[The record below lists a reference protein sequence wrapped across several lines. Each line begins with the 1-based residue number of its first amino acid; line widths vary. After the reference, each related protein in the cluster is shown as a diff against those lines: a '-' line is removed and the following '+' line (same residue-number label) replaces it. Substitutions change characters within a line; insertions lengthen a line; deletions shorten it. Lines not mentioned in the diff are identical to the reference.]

1 MRCIPEQLRLASAE
15 EKLADIEVEE
25 VLRERAAV
33 LKQQRSGKTGFVDML
48 DEAIA
53 LLTGA
58 DQNDLA
64 DRLTAQRE
72 KFFFTSL
79 AGVPLANK
87 TKKAA
92 TKLST
97 DGSDANVAAVAD
109 LVNQIEDK
117 ADAPGT
123 VLT

>member
-1 MRCIPEQLRLASAE
+1 MA
-15 EKLADIEVEE
+15 
-25 VLRERAAV
+25 RAQD
-33 LKQQRSGKTGFVDML
+33 LL

-53 LLTGA
+53 SLSDAGHSE
-58 DQNDLA
+58 LA

-87 TKKAA
+87 VKNASAGITAEA
-92 TKLST
+92 DTS
-97 DGSDANVAAVAD
+97 AVAD
-109 LVNQIEDK
+109 LVSQIEDK

>member
-1 MRCIPEQLRLASAE
+1 MA
-15 EKLADIEVEE
+15 
-25 VLRERAAV
+25 RA
-33 LKQQRSGKTGFVDML
+33 QDML
-48 DEAIA
+48 DEAIV
-53 LLTGA
+53 LLTNAG
-58 DQNDLA
+58 QNKLA

-87 TKKAA
+87 VKKAGSE
-92 TKLST
+92 LSA
-97 DGSDANVAAVAD
+97 DGSESNIAAVEA
-109 LVNQIEDK
+109 LVVQIEDK

>member
-1 MRCIPEQLRLASAE
+1 MPRGQDL
-15 EKLADIEVEE
+15 
-25 VLRERAAV
+25 
-33 LKQQRSGKTGFVDML
+33 L

-53 LLTGA
+53 LISGA
-58 DQNDLA
+58 GQNELA

-72 KFFFTSL
+72 KFFFKSL

-87 TKKAA
+87 VKKAGTA
-92 TKLST
+92 LSGDGT
-97 DGSDANVAAVAD
+97 DGNVEAVEA
-109 LVNQIEDK
+109 LVSEIEDK

>member
-1 MRCIPEQLRLASAE
+1 MPRGQDL
-15 EKLADIEVEE
+15 
-25 VLRERAAV
+25 
-33 LKQQRSGKTGFVDML
+33 L
-48 DEAIA
+48 DEAIS
-53 LLTGA
+53 LISGA
-58 DQNDLA
+58 GQNDLA

-87 TKKAA
+87 VKKAGTA
-92 TKLST
+92 LSA
-97 DGSDANVAAVAD
+97 DASDANIGAVTA
-109 LVNQIEDK
+109 LVDEIEDK

>member
-1 MRCIPEQLRLASAE
+1 MP
-15 EKLADIEVEE
+15 
-25 VLRERAAV
+25 RAQD
-33 LKQQRSGKTGFVDML
+33 LL
-48 DEAIA
+48 DEAITLISDA
-53 LLTGA
+53 GHGG
-58 DQNDLA
+58 LA

-87 TKKAA
+87 VKKAGQA
-92 TKLST
+92 LSG
-97 DGSDANVAAVAD
+97 DNSDANVSALEAIVD
-109 LVNQIEDK
+109 EIEEK

>member
-1 MRCIPEQLRLASAE
+1 MPRGQDL
-15 EKLADIEVEE
+15 
-25 VLRERAAV
+25 
-33 LKQQRSGKTGFVDML
+33 L

-53 LLTGA
+53 LILGA
-58 DQNDLA
+58 GQNELA

-72 KFFFTSL
+72 KFFFKSL

-87 TKKAA
+87 VKKAGTA
-92 TKLST
+92 LSGDGT
-97 DGSDANVAAVAD
+97 DGNVEAVEA
-109 LVNQIEDK
+109 LVSEIEDK

>member
-1 MRCIPEQLRLASAE
+1 MPRGQDL
-15 EKLADIEVEE
+15 
-25 VLRERAAV
+25 
-33 LKQQRSGKTGFVDML
+33 L

-53 LLTGA
+53 LISGA
-58 DQNDLA
+58 GQNELA

-72 KFFFTSL
+72 KFFFKSL

-87 TKKAA
+87 VKKAGTA
-92 TKLST
+92 LSGDGT
-97 DGSDANVAAVAD
+97 DGTVEAAEA
-109 LVNQIEDK
+109 LVSEIEDK

>member
-1 MRCIPEQLRLASAE
+1 MPRGQDL
-15 EKLADIEVEE
+15 
-25 VLRERAAV
+25 
-33 LKQQRSGKTGFVDML
+33 L

-53 LLTGA
+53 LISGA
-58 DQNDLA
+58 GQNELA

-72 KFFFTSL
+72 KFFFKSL

-87 TKKAA
+87 VKKAGTA
-92 TKLST
+92 LSGDGT
-97 DGSDANVAAVAD
+97 DGNVEAVEA
-109 LVNQIEDK
+109 VVSEIEDK

>member
-1 MRCIPEQLRLASAE
+1 MPRGQDL
-15 EKLADIEVEE
+15 
-25 VLRERAAV
+25 
-33 LKQQRSGKTGFVDML
+33 L

-53 LLTGA
+53 LISGA
-58 DQNDLA
+58 GQNELA

-72 KFFFTSL
+72 KFLFKSL

-87 TKKAA
+87 VKKAGTA
-92 TKLST
+92 LSG
-97 DGSDANVAAVAD
+97 DGTNGNVEAVEA
-109 LVNQIEDK
+109 LVSEIEDK

>member
-1 MRCIPEQLRLASAE
+1 MA
-15 EKLADIEVEE
+15 
-25 VLRERAAV
+25 RA
-33 LKQQRSGKTGFVDML
+33 QDML

-53 LLTGA
+53 LISGAGETG
-58 DQNDLA
+58 LS

-87 TKKAA
+87 VKKAGVA
-92 TKLST
+92 LSAEQ
-97 DGSDANVAAVAD
+97 SDANVNAVD
-109 LVNQIEDK
+109 SLVQQIEDK

>member
-1 MRCIPEQLRLASAE
+1 MA
-15 EKLADIEVEE
+15 
-25 VLRERAAV
+25 RA
-33 LKQQRSGKTGFVDML
+33 QDML

-58 DQNDLA
+58 GQNELA
-64 DRLTAQRE
+64 DRLSAQRE

-87 TKKAA
+87 VKKAGIA
-92 TKLST
+92 LST
-97 DGSDANVAAVAD
+97 DGSEANVAAVSS
-109 LVNQIEDK
+109 LVDQIEDK

>member
-1 MRCIPEQLRLASAE
+1 MPRGQDL
-15 EKLADIEVEE
+15 
-25 VLRERAAV
+25 
-33 LKQQRSGKTGFVDML
+33 L

-53 LLTGA
+53 LISGA
-58 DQNDLA
+58 GQNDLA

-72 KFFFTSL
+72 KFFFKSL

-87 TKKAA
+87 VKKAGTA
-92 TKLST
+92 LSGDGT
-97 DGSDANVAAVAD
+97 DGNVEAVEA
-109 LVNQIEDK
+109 LVSEIEDK

>member
-1 MRCIPEQLRLASAE
+1 MPRGQ
-15 EKLADIEVEE
+15 D
-25 VLRERAAV
+25 
-33 LKQQRSGKTGFVDML
+33 QL

-53 LLTGA
+53 LISGA
-58 DQNDLA
+58 GQNELA

-72 KFFFTSL
+72 KFFFKSL

-87 TKKAA
+87 VKKAGTA
-92 TKLST
+92 LSGDGT
-97 DGSDANVAAVAD
+97 DGNVEAVEA
-109 LVNQIEDK
+109 LVSEIEDK